1 MINETL
7 KEVFE
12 NGNYTKEQEQDIS
25 LFIDGLLKD
34 ETKELNDLVFKH
46 EIKNK
51 EVLN

>member
-7 KEVFE
+7 KEIFE

-25 LFIDGLLKD
+25 LFIDGLLK
-34 ETKELNDLVFKH
+34 ESELNDLVFKRK
-46 EIKNK
+46 EN